1 MKSCIFFFSKNR
13 CFYCS
18 IFSRLI
24 KSNGGRAHAYT
35 VDLCSKTKI
44 YEAAEKLK
52 SDVGPVTILINNAG
66 EKKIQ
71 KMLLVLHK

>member
-1 MKSCIFFFSKNR
+1 MKSCIFFSKKR
-13 CFYCS
+13 CLYCF

-66 EKKIQ
+66 GKKITENIINIA
-71 KMLLVLHK
+71 